1 MSESETRNSKGGPR
15 GRSRSYGAAGLV
27 VLLVF
32 VVGIA
37 LTACGGGGSS
47 SDTGGA
53 TEATAEESTGGES
66 TGGESGSS
74 SSPIVAEAKEL
85 VKELES
91 TTTKW
96 GGPTTGPK
104 ASPGKSIVVITCTS
118 NDPICVEVGESVE
131 EVGGKIGWNVTVV
144 SGNKGTQ
151 QEVTEAWNQALAL
164 KPDGIVNVATDA
176 TANKKSILEAK
187 KLGIPVVGV
196 LSTGEAGPAE
206 DVNEFSNVSQDP
218 GEIGKA
224 LVMLAI
230 AESNG
235 EAKVAIDGVAGYAIA
250 EEKTDEMKKVLAKC
264 EGCEELAYNGADLSA
279 FETET
284 PQLISGWVSKFG
296 PEFWIL
302 TVADAF
308 VTPMVTPLRQGGV
321 PPDGIK
327 IAASD
332 GSPEA
337 YERIR
342 NGEYQVATIPQAPTQ
357 LSFQAVDELNRAFN
371 GQPSSGFAQPLHIVS
386 KANVEENGGANNEYI
401 GTVGFE
407 KQYEEIWSGK

>member
-1 MSESETRNSKGGPR
+1 M
-15 GRSRSYGAAGLV
+15 
-27 VLLVF
+27 VLLAL

-47 SDTGGA
+47 SETGGA
-53 TEATAEESTGGES
+53 TEASGEETTGGES
-66 TGGESGSS
+66 TASTGSS
-74 SSPIVAEAKEL
+74 SAIVTEAKEL
-85 VKELES
+85 VKELEM

-96 GGPTTGPK
+96 SGPTTGPK
-104 ASPGKSIVVITCTS
+104 ASPGKSLVVITCTS
-118 NDPICVEVGESVE
+118 NDPVCVEVGESVE
-131 EVGGKIGWNVTVV
+131 EVGGKLGWKVTVV

-176 TANKKSILEAK
+176 TANKKSLLEAK
-187 KLGIPVVGV
+187 QLGIPVVGV

-206 DVNEFSNVSQDP
+206 DVNEFANVSQDP

-230 AESNG
+230 AETNG

-250 EEKTDEMKKVLAKC
+250 EEKTDEMKKILAKC

-308 VTPMVTPLRQGGV
+308 VTPMITPLRQGGV

-342 NGEYQVATIPQAPTQ
+342 NGEYQVATIPQSPTQ
-357 LSFQAVDELNRAFN
+357 LAFQAVDELNRAFN
-371 GQPSSGFAQPLHIVS
+371 NQPSSGFAQPLHIVS
-386 KANVEENGGANNEYI
+386 KNNVEETGGAENEYV
-401 GTVGFE
+401 GTIGFE
-407 KQYEEIWSGK
+407 EQYEEIWSGK